1 MPPACVSDTTEKTV
15 GNQHIF
21 MPPSEE
27 GGLDLLIHPKA
38 RLFVTMIYTNQD
50 VCTKTPSDTFKNLQP
65 HNSCKSHKK

>member
-1 MPPACVSDTTEKTV
+1 MSPVCVSGTREKTV
-15 GNQHIF
+15 GNQQIF

-50 VCTKTPSDTFKNLQP
+50 VCTKTLSDTLKNLQP
-65 HNSCKSHKK
+65 HNHD